1 MRTKY
6 SYFNIQTYLCSW
18 IFIAYAI
25 SSGAQVRFEKF
36 IWFDFP
42 PTKAKDNFHF
52 YVNAIERDRHYYI
65 FGFNTGPVVTS
76 GCNNVYDGWDVFK
89 LDSAGNLK
97 KAIRIGGNLK
107 GERMYFPAT
116 ATSDKGFVI
125 AGESA
130 SFSMLQKCDSIDCNF
145 IKLDSNLNVEW
156 HKSIGGRRIDIGCG
170 IFELKSGGYMAFGM
184 TNSFGHGSNLPYGVA
199 DLDIYIM
206 RLDKNGNLMSSFTY
220 GTKYSDIVFSIT
232 KDRNDNFYIS
242 GLYYINDTLSG
253 INHPFLICIDSS
265 GNVLWGNFYY
275 VKKGLID
282 NGFDALTT
290 INNQLYFLH
299 IFDQSSYGM
308 GYFVV
313 EKINTQNGNILAI
326 NKKFPYVGGTKLLKI
341 QNNTILSYWW
351 RFISGKPIRS
361 YLFLDTSFNVFN
373 SGDLYHPFREIFA
386 YGATYKMNM
395 GDPIFLNDNHILTGS
410 CAVLDTNNYTKNY
423 LFISKLN
430 ADMESACFPDTSKVE
445 ADTITIQYTV
455 TTGSITSINQGI
467 VMSWTPTVIEGAKD
481 STICYCPTK
490 SIASQTQPV
499 NCYSN
504 GSATIMPVSGVSI
517 YQWSPPVSNTNVAT
531 NLVEGNYTVTV
542 VDSLGC
548 RNKAVITITTNLSL
562 PLTIKGD
569 TVLCSSSTTTLLVSG
584 ASSYS
589 WSTGST
595 DSSIVIQ
602 PITTST
608 YTVVASGGICTQT
621 MVVTVSVN
629 PTPTVVLSG
638 QDIVINNGDTARIS
652 VSGAES
658 YSIYPASNFIFGDND
673 FYLYPRWSQEYC
685 VVGERDGCRDSVCIM
700 VRVEGDCGEIEV
712 PNVFT
717 PNGDNVN
724 DEWKI
729 NWRCS
734 ELVEGV
740 KVQIYDRWGV
750 KVFESEDKFFKWNG
764 KTRSSVSTL
773 KGESSVEIECP
784 TGVYY
789 YVLKWES
796 GGKKREMK
804 GYVTLL
810 R

>member
-1 MRTKY
+1 MMKRINSHFMRTKY
-6 SYFNIQTYLCSW
+6 NIQTYLCSW

-65 FGFNTGPVVTS
+65 FGFNTGPVVAS

-107 GERMYFPAT
+107 GERMYYPAT

-170 IFELKSGGYMAFGM
+170 IFELKNGGYMAFGM

-199 DLDIYIM
+199 DVDIYIM

-220 GTKYSDIVFSIT
+220 GTEYSDVVHAIN
-232 KDRNDNFYIS
+232 KDENDNFFIV
-242 GLYYINDTLSG
+242 GRYYKEG
-253 INHPFLICIDSS
+253 INYPFLIKMDSTS
-265 GNVLWGNFYY
+265 NIMFGNFYY
-275 VKKGLID
+275 FNSSFNKVFSDVVPDSQKNCIYTTLLHEFSDGVKLAMVVLSNS
-282 NGFDALTT
+282 NGSFLSMSKFFMLDSPFGAKF
-290 INNQLYFLH
+290 IKKNNF
-299 IFDQSSYGM
+299 IIKRSYGM
-308 GYFVV
+308 YKSGHIILDSSLNNIDMAY
-313 EKINTQNGNILAI
+313 KTNTFKEFFNTGIPAM
-326 NKKFPYVGGTKLLKI
+326 
-341 QNNTILSYWW
+341 NNLFDLRYLS
-351 RFISGKPIRS
+351 
-361 YLFLDTSFNVFN
+361 
-373 SGDLYHPFREIFA
+373 
-386 YGATYKMNM
+386 
-395 GDPIFLNDNHILTGS
+395 DNHILTGS

-445 ADTITIQYTV
+445 ADTVTIQYTV

-467 VMSWTPTVIEGAKD
+467 VMSWTPTVVEGAKD

-490 SIASQTQPV
+490 PIAIQTQPV

-517 YQWSPPVSNTNVAT
+517 YQWLPPVSNTNVAT

-569 TVLCSSSTTTLLVSG
+569 TVLCSSSTTTLLVRG

-638 QDIVINNGDTARIS
+638 RDIVINNGDTARIS
-652 VSGAES
+652 VSGAGS

-673 FYLYPRWSQEYC
+673 LYLYPRWSQQYC

-740 KVQIYDRWGV
+740 KVQMYDRWGV

-764 KTRSSVSTL
+764 KRRSSVSTL

-796 GGKKREMK
+796 GGKKMEMK